1 MLRTKIVRLKSMDV
15 IAYKVKLPAG
25 GAGITLVNE
34 SGDATFTINKR
45 NGEFTPYKLE
55 NVFSLGEECITK
67 ALKEALTVTR
77 SLPFSLY
84 GPVAYTEDKSI
95 DEIDCADEAQS
106 EHDVTAD
113 EKFVV
118 LSDSYKEIL
127 KQYTD
132 KKGKFSYALMNKDMI
147 QFASRSK
154 IVADMI
160 AAGIDTEQIVV
171 HIVNNRV
178 SELKKGQKLTDGF
191 ICELVEILDDMDTR
205 SAFKELRKWLRLRK
219 TKNK

>member
-1 MLRTKIVRLKSMDV
+1 MVRTEIVRLKSMEV
-15 IAYKVKLPAG
+15 IAFKVKLPAG

-45 NGEFTPYKLE
+45 NGEFVPYRLE
-55 NVFSLGEECITK
+55 NVFSLSDECIVA
-67 ALKEALTVTR
+67 ALKEAVVATR
-77 SLPFSLY
+77 SMPFGLR
-84 GPVAYTEDKSI
+84 GPVAYTADKST
-95 DEIDCADEAQS
+95 DEMDSAGNAEA
-106 EHDVTAD
+106 EKDVTGD

-118 LSDSYKEIL
+118 LSSAYKAIL
-127 KQYTD
+127 AKYTD

-154 IVADMI
+154 IVTDMI
-160 AAGIDTEQIVV
+160 GAGIDTEQIVV

-178 SELKKGQKLTDGF
+178 TELKRGQKLSEGF

-205 SAFKELRKWLRLRK
+205 SAFKELRKWIRQQKR
-219 TKNK
+219 

>member
-1 MLRTKIVRLKSMDV
+1 MVRTEIVRLKSMEV

-25 GAGITLVNE
+25 GAGITLVNQ

-45 NGEFTPYKLE
+45 NGEFLPYRLE
-55 NVFSLGEECITK
+55 NVFSLSDECIAA
-67 ALKEALTVTR
+67 ALKEAVTATR
-77 SLPFSLY
+77 SMPFGLR
-84 GPVAYTEDKSI
+84 GPVAYTADKS
-95 DEIDCADEAQS
+95 DKAMEEMDCAGNAEA
-106 EHDVTAD
+106 EKDATDD

-118 LSDSYKEIL
+118 LSGAYTAIL
-127 KQYTD
+127 EKYTD

-154 IVADMI
+154 MVTDMI
-160 AAGIDTEQIVV
+160 AAKIDTEQIVV

-178 SELKKGQKLTDGF
+178 TELKRGHKLTEGF

-205 SAFKELRKWLRLRK
+205 SAFKELRKWIRLQK
-219 TKNK
+219 K